1 MDNNEYFSHLYEIA
15 RNLNKEYSLHSA
27 LRKALEK
34 TVELLHLETGWIW
47 LVQEDNKT
55 VYLAASYNL
64 PPALSRYPERLSGR
78 CFCID
83 NYLADGIVKAFNISE
98 IACTRLGNIHIK
110 SGTRGLKYHAT
121 VPITIEGRKVGLIN
135 LVSKESQQLDEN
147 KLSVLS
153 TISEL
158 VSIAIQRTRLYE
170 SADGKHGHDAKSL
183 QNVLSKL
190 INPGLQELMESLEK
204 TQSLLEK
211 GKQMQSLNQVKS
223 IRKQAG
229 ELLQQISAIV
239 GETSMPVIRNT
250 SENSIHYPTS
260 PLTVREL
267 EVLGLVRK
275 GLLNKQIAEQMFISE
290 RTVKFHMSSILSKLL
305 ARTRT
310 EAVQTAIQRGLL
322 NV

>member
-1 MDNNEYFSHLYEIA
+1 MDNTEYFSHLYEIA

-34 TVELLHLETGWIW
+34 TVELLRLETGWIW
-47 LVQEDNKT
+47 LVQEDNKS

-83 NYLADGIVKAFNISE
+83 NYLTDSIVKASNISE

-121 VPITIEGRKVGLIN
+121 IPITIEGRKVGLIN

-158 VSIAIQRTRLYE
+158 VSIAIQRTRLYD
-170 SADGKHGHDAKSL
+170 SVDGKHGNSANSL

-190 INPGLQELMESLEK
+190 INPGLEELIANLDK
-204 TQSLLEK
+204 TQILLEK
-211 GKQMQSLNQVKS
+211 GKQMQSLQQVKTA
-223 IRKQAG
+223 RKVAG
-229 ELLQQISAIV
+229 ELFQQISAIMS
-239 GETSMPVIRNT
+239 EAALPAHENT

-260 PLTVREL
+260 PLTAREL
-267 EVLGLVRK
+267 EVLVLVRK
-275 GLLNKQIAEQMFISE
+275 GLLNKQIAQQMFISE